1 MASKLGCFRPVLFGC
16 LGIVVILFIGL
27 GIAALVAWRGVDKAR
42 VEDRD
47 LIAAAEVTAG
57 GEADA
62 IGDAPTAP
70 PGRVILDLAQGE
82 FVVHRGTAGEG
93 VRVKARFN
101 QEAYELTDDLEI
113 LPDSTWVY
121 RVRYRRTIP
130 ALQAILQSM
139 FGGGGDSRVDVYL
152 PPDVPIALEMH
163 VQQGGGA
170 ADLGGMWLTE
180 GLIDVSKGGFSL
192 EISEPL
198 VEPLEMLVITGSMG
212 GLDVSGVGNASPRI
226 LDVDW
231 RMGGA
236 NIDLGG
242 EWLRD
247 CDVNL
252 AVNMGGMAVVV
263 PRDIDLE
270 DAVPGESQLEVR
282 PRETSTP
289 VLRLHKT
296 FKRGEIDVV
305 RR

>member
-47 LIAAAEVTAG
+47 LLAATEVTAVAG
-57 GEADA
+57 DEA
-62 IGDAPTAP
+62 GDAPVAP

-82 FVVHRGTAGEG
+82 FTIHRGTAGEG

-101 QEAYELTDDLEI
+101 LEAYELTDDLEI

-121 RVRYRRTIP
+121 RVRYRRTMP

-152 PPDVPIALEMH
+152 PPDVPIALEVH
-163 VQQGGGA
+163 VQQGGGEV
-170 ADLGGMWLTE
+170 DLGGMWLTE
-180 GLIDVSKGGFSL
+180 GQIDVSKGGFSL
-192 EISEPL
+192 QISEPL
-198 VEPLEMLVITGSMG
+198 VEPLDRLVITGSMG
-212 GLDVSGVGNASPRI
+212 GLDVSGVGNASPRTF
-226 LDVDW
+226 DVSW

-252 AVNMGGMAVVV
+252 DVSMGGMSVTV
-263 PRDIDLE
+263 PRDLILE
-270 DAVPGESQLEVR
+270 DAALAEGQLQAP
-282 PRETSTP
+282 PRETSAP
-289 VLRLHKT
+289 VLRLRKT
-296 FKRGEIDVV
+296 FKRGEIDVM